1 MVREITPYCLL
12 VEGPYQTANEAEH
25 ALRDPYLEDWVEQ
38 TGRFRIHQLNTIP
51 VADGVM
57 LGQLSIDLLDDGRFM
72 ITSLDANHPLT
83 ARKAQ
88 ALAESL
94 RRQDM
99 FDSIEVEEL

>member
-1 MVREITPYCLL
+1 M
-12 VEGPYQTANEAEH
+12 
-25 ALRDPYLEDWVEQ
+25 RDPFLEDWVEQ

-51 VADGVM
+51 IAQGVM
-57 LGQLSIDLLDDGRFM
+57 LGQLSIEMLEEGRFM
-72 ITSLDANHPLT
+72 IISQDADHPLT